1 MQVGTFELTMFIMF
15 LYKQESDPGV
25 TELRNSPCAQENS
38 TFVAE
43 SCERMTLCGHVVLG
57 QKLRWVLLDQIGATT
72 RLAINAPQVTSVQLR
87 MTIDG
92 PSERTEVT

>member
-1 MQVGTFELTMFIMF
+1 MYLNLAEQNL
-15 LYKQESDPGV
+15 V
-25 TELRNSPCAQENS
+25 TQPAQENS

-57 QKLRWVLLDQIGATT
+57 QKLRWVFLDQIGATT
-72 RLAINAPQVTSVQLR
+72 RLAINAPLVTGVQLR

-92 PSERTEVT
+92 PSESTQVT

>member
-1 MQVGTFELTMFIMF
+1 
-15 LYKQESDPGV
+15 
-25 TELRNSPCAQENS
+25 
-38 TFVAE
+38 
-43 SCERMTLCGHVVLG
+43 MTLCGHVVLG

-92 PSERTEVT
+92 PSESTEVT